1 MENHAYTDHENNIQ
15 RVSDSQLRDA
25 LDTVWII
32 MIRCIILSQTEVMIV
47 TWKIFLVLQQKR
59 FIVFLTQSLT
69 FW

>member
-47 TWKIFLVLQQKR
+47 TWKIFFVLQQKR
-59 FIVFLTQSLT
+59 FIIFLTQIT